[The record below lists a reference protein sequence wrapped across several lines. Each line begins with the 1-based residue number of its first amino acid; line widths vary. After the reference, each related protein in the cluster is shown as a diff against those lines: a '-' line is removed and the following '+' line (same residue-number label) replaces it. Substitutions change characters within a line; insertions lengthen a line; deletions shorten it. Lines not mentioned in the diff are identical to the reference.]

1 LLKADGL
8 TLVYNEM
15 MDVEE
20 VVSDAQKLKQGL
32 KELPEP
38 VANPVFVVVSGLPGT
53 GKSRFSRKLVER
65 LPSVIVESDAL
76 RKRLFTSPTYSAQE
90 SHRLFNACHRLIEEL
105 LGSGIPVIL
114 DATNLVEQH
123 RERLYHISQRLG
135 VKLIIVQVEAPRE
148 LVLQRLQGRSR
159 GVDPEDSSEAG
170 WSVYQRMRTRAE
182 RIRRNYFAVDTSR
195 DITSVIDKVVREA
208 KR

>member
-1 LLKADGL
+1 
-8 TLVYNEM
+8 

-53 GKSRFSRKLVER
+53 GKSHFSRKLGER

-76 RKRLFTSPTYSAQE
+76 RRRLFRSPTYSVQE
-90 SHRLFNACHRLIEEL
+90 SHRLFNACHRLMEEL
-105 LGSGIPVIL
+105 LSSGITVIL
-114 DATNLVEQH
+114 DATNLLEQH
-123 RERLYHISQRLG
+123 RERLYHISQRLR

-159 GVDPEDSSEAG
+159 GIEPEDNSEAG

-182 RIRRNYFAVDTSR
+182 RIQRNYFAVDTSR
-195 DITSVIDKVVREA
+195 DITLVIDKVVREA

>member
-1 LLKADGL
+1 
-8 TLVYNEM
+8 VQ
-15 MDVEE
+15 DVEE
-20 VVSDAQKLKQGL
+20 GIRDVQRLKQGL

-53 GKSRFSRKLVER
+53 GKSYFSRELQER
-65 LPSVIVESDAL
+65 LPSVIVESDSL
-76 RKRLFTSPTYSAQE
+76 RKRLFPTPTYSPQE
-90 SHRLFNACHRLIEEL
+90 SHRLFNACHRLIEEFL
-105 LGSGIPVIL
+105 SSGIRVIL

-123 RERLYHISQRLG
+123 RERLYHISQRLR

-148 LVLQRLQGRSR
+148 LVLQRLQGRSS
-159 GVDPEDSSEAG
+159 GVDSEDSSEAG
-170 WSVYQRMRTRAE
+170 WSIYQRMRTRAE
-182 RIRRNYFAVDTSR
+182 RIQRNYFAVDTSR

>member
-1 LLKADGL
+1 
-8 TLVYNEM
+8 M

-159 GVDPEDSSEAG
+159 GVDPEDGSEAG
-170 WSVYQRMRTRAE
+170 WSVYQRMRTRVE

>member
-1 LLKADGL
+1 M
-8 TLVYNEM
+8 E
-15 MDVEE
+15 VEE
-20 VVSDAQKLKQGL
+20 VIRDVQRLKQGL
-32 KELPEP
+32 VELPEP
-38 VANPVFVVVSGLPGT
+38 VANPVFVIVSGLPGT
-53 GKSRFSRKLVER
+53 GKSYFSRKLQER
-65 LPSVIVESDAL
+65 IPSVIVESDSL
-76 RKRLFTSPTYSAQE
+76 RKRLFPTPTYSSQE
-90 SHRLFNACHRLIEEL
+90 SHRLFNACHRLIEEFL
-105 LGSGIPVIL
+105 SSGIRVIL

-123 RERLYHISQRLG
+123 RERLYHISQRLR

-148 LVLQRLQGRSR
+148 LVLQRLQGRSS
-159 GVDPEDSSEAG
+159 GADSEDNSEAG